1 MKQSWNDY
9 VEGRLAIG
17 GCGLTLLIIGFVI
30 AVIIIALNNF
40 FNNFSVGKLIILII
54 FVLMIIGVIVNTIMD
69 YKASKEKTK
78 TCNER
83 KVHIKGKRAKEEA
96 KRLEA
101 ERITEEERIAKEK
114 AKKKKRKTII
124 GIVASVAC
132 IAIAF
137 IIVFNTVI
145 IPTDKYNAAIA
156 LMNEGK
162 YDEAASIFVELENYK
177 DSVQKA
183 IDARMLAAKKSFTNI
198 QVGGYVKFGMYEQDN
213 NSENGK
219 EFIDWLVLDLKDN
232 KALVISKYALDCRAY
247 NTDLMDVTWETC
259 SLREWLNSDF
269 INSAF
274 TSYEKEIIPEVVVLA
289 DKNPEYDTNPGKTTQ
304 DQVFLLGFTEVNR
317 YFTSDSERI
326 CIPTEYAVA
335 KGANSVAK
343 KGYCFW
349 WLRSPQR
356 FTQRGA
362 ETVHED
368 GSFFG
373 SIADNDDRTVR
384 PAMWID
390 LSKIK

>member
-17 GCGLTLLIIGFVI
+17 GCGLTLLIIGIVI

-40 FNNFSVGKLIILII
+40 FNNFSVGKLIILIF
-54 FVLMIIGVIVNTIMD
+54 FVLMIIGVIVNTIVD

-78 TCNER
+78 TCNKQ
-83 KVHIKGKRAKEEA
+83 KVHIKEKRAREEA
-96 KRLEA
+96 KRLES

-114 AKKKKRKTII
+114 TKKKKRKTII

-132 IAIAF
+132 IAIVF
-137 IIVFNTVI
+137 IIVLNTVI
-145 IPTDKYNAAIA
+145 IPNSKYNDAIA

-162 YDEAASIFVELENYK
+162 YDEAVSIFVELENHK

-183 IDARMLAAKKSFTNI
+183 IETRMLAAKESFANI

-232 KALVISKYALDCRAY
+232 KAFVISKYGLDCKAY
-247 NTDLMDVTWETC
+247 NDYLMDVTWETC
-259 SLREWLNSDF
+259 SLRKWLNSDF
-269 INSAF
+269 ISSAF
-274 TSYEKEIIPEVVVLA
+274 TSYEKEIIPKSVVLA
-289 DKNPEYDTNPGKTTQ
+289 DKDPEDDTDPGKTTQ
-304 DQVFLLGFTEVNR
+304 DQVFLLGFTEANK
-317 YFTSDSERI
+317 YFTSDSARI
-326 CIPTEYAVA
+326 CIPTEYAVV

-349 WLRSPQR
+349 WLRSPEH

-362 ETVHED
+362 KTVHED

-373 SIADNDDRTVR
+373 SSATNDDRTIR